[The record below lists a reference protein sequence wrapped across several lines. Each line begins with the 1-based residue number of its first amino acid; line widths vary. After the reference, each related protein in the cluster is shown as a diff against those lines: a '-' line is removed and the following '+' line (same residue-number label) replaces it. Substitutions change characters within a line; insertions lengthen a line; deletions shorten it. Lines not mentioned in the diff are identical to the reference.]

1 MWKLICFCI
10 HSNHHPFFRCKL
22 LVLLGKKGRFFFP
35 FRGVVGWLEEIFAIL
50 VCIGL
55 DLMYLCSISGM
66 KVQVFPDW
74 FVDLIPWIFGK
85 GRIPTNTN
93 EMKWYLK
100 NSWSSPEFLLRPM
113 HMSLYILYFPALK
126 WVIFPNLSN
135 PNPGVIYAHLS
146 VLAFLWLIIAP
157 QTKKNEERWKEDFHL
172 RSTLKYQSKRGFFR
186 KKKRFTSVSR
196 WWTFV
201 FLWGMFLAPKGN
213 DLNVSPKKRST
224 KSPDRSLTK
233 KMTGWWFQR
242 IFMFTPIWRRFPIW
256 RAYVSKGLKPPSRWV

>member
-93 EMKWYLK
+93 EMKWYLR
-100 NSWSSPEFLLRPM
+100 NSWSSPEFPLRPM

-126 WVIFPNLSN
+126 WLIFPNLSN

-186 KKKRFTSVSR
+186 KKK
-196 WWTFV
+196 
-201 FLWGMFLAPKGN
+201 G
-213 DLNVSPKKRST
+213 SPLY
-224 KSPDRSLTK
+224 P
-233 KMTGWWFQR
+233 G
-242 IFMFTPIWRRFPIW
+242 
-256 RAYVSKGLKPPSRWV
+256 GEPSFFCGECF